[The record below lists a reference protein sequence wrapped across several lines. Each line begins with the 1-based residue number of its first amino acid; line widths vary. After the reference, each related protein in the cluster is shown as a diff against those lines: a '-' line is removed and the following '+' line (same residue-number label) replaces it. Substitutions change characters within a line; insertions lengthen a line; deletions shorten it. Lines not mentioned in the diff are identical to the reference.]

1 MNVMTT
7 FRNRLW
13 ALLPLMVVA
22 PVQADN
28 EDVIARCARIATP
41 GDRILCLEDA
51 LRGPLPAEATKSR
64 VDVTTEPVEKPQQTL
79 TELTEPEPSE
89 IEQFGLPEDQR
100 KPDLPASIDVV
111 IVAVSKNAYGK
122 LIFTTDSGQ
131 VWQQTDSRSA
141 RYRDLPIDATIRS
154 GVSGSYFIK
163 PRSGGISSRIK
174 RIR

>member
-1 MNVMTT
+1 MNVMTP
-7 FRNRLW
+7 FRKRLA
-13 ALLPLMVVA
+13 ALVPLMIVA
-22 PVQADN
+22 SVQADN

-51 LRGPLPAEATKSR
+51 LRGPVPAEAAKSR

-79 TELTEPEPSE
+79 TEPDLSE
-89 IEQFGLPEDQR
+89 VEQFGLPEDQR
-100 KPDLPASIDVV
+100 KSDAPASIDVV

-131 VWQQTDSRSA
+131 VWQQTDNRSA
-141 RYRDLPIDATIRS
+141 RYRDLPVDATIRG

>member
-1 MNVMTT
+1 MNVKTP
-7 FRNRLW
+7 FKNRLT
-13 ALLPLMVVA
+13 ALVPLIIVTS
-22 PVQADN
+22 VQADN
-28 EDVIARCARIATP
+28 EDAIARCARIATP
-41 GDRILCLEDA
+41 GDRILCLENA
-51 LRGPLPAEATKSR
+51 LRGPLPAEATKTR
-64 VDVTTEPVEKPQQTL
+64 VDVTTEPVEKSQQAL
-79 TELTEPEPSE
+79 PEPEPSE
-89 IEQFGLPEDQR
+89 VEQFGLPEEQR
-100 KPDLPASIDVV
+100 KSGLPESIDVV
-111 IVAVSKNAYGK
+111 IVAVSENAYGK

>member
-1 MNVMTT
+1 MTP
-7 FRNRLW
+7 FKNRLA
-13 ALLPLMVVA
+13 ALVPLLIVA
-22 PVQADN
+22 SVQADN

-41 GDRILCLEDA
+41 DDRILCLENA
-51 LRGPLPAEATKSR
+51 LRGPLPAEATKTA
-64 VDVTTEPVEKPQQTL
+64 VEVTAEPVDMPQQAL
-79 TELTEPEPSE
+79 PEPEPSE
-89 IEQFGLPEDQR
+89 VERFGLPEDQR
-100 KPDLPASIDVV
+100 KPDAPASIDVV
-111 IVAVSKNAYGK
+111 IVAVSENAYGK

-131 VWQQTDSRSA
+131 VWQQTDSRNA